1 MRKQVEDTYR
11 KQFGSR
17 PEAVSRA
24 PGRVE
29 FLGNHTDY
37 NEGVVLSM
45 AVDRFTWVAIGRSR
59 GRTCRVHSLTL
70 NATAE
75 FDGDHIGAPVPG
87 EWINYIKGVV
97 LELQK
102 RGVDV
107 PAFNAAVG
115 STIPLSAGMSSSA
128 ALEMSFALA
137 LGRIADIDLPWQ
149 EWAKIGQA
157 AENNYV
163 GARTG
168 LLDQFSSLRGR
179 RGHLVFSDF
188 RSLEVRTVPLP
199 PGLALVVADSMVKH
213 QLTDEYNERRRRCEE
228 AVEFLKTRYPN
239 VTALRDVT
247 RKQLE
252 ACRNDLDVTT
262 WRRAMHVVGEN
273 ERVFAG
279 VRALRKKDMKTFGE
293 LMYESHESSRVYFE
307 NSCPELDV
315 MVEIGRSLPG
325 NIGSRL
331 SGGGFGGITIHL
343 VEEAEAKRYAD
354 RLAAAYESRTG
365 KRPTVM
371 VCEAAD
377 GAAVLDRE
385 ARNVEK
391 PGTKRPKKR
400 FIPIEN
406 DEEEDITGVERFRRR
421 RHDRNKDF

>member
-1 MRKQVEDTYR
+1 MRKQVEEAYR
-11 KQFGSR
+11 KQFGRR
-17 PEAVSRA
+17 PEVVSRA

-45 AVDRFTWVAIGRSR
+45 AVDRFTWVAAGRAAGSM
-59 GRTCRVHSLTL
+59 CRLYSLTL
-70 NATAE
+70 NASAE
-75 FDGDHIGAPVPG
+75 FDVEHIGDPCAG
-87 EWINYIKGVV
+87 DWSNYIKGIV

-107 PAFNAAVG
+107 PGFNAAIG
-115 STIPLSAGMSSSA
+115 STVPLSAGMSSSA
-128 ALEMSFALA
+128 AIEMSFALA
-137 LGRIADIDLPWQ
+137 LGRIADIDLPWL

-157 AENNYV
+157 AENKYV
-163 GARTG
+163 GAQTG
-168 LLDQFSSLRGR
+168 LLDQFSSLRGQ
-179 RGHLVFSDF
+179 RGRLVFSDF

-213 QLTDEYNERRRRCEE
+213 QLTDEYNERRRRCED
-228 AVEFLKTRYPN
+228 AAAFLKTKFPN

-247 RKQLE
+247 REQLE
-252 ACRNDLDVTT
+252 ACRNEMDVVT

-279 VRALRKKDMKTFGE
+279 IRALRKRDVETFGE

-325 NIGSRL
+325 NIGARL

-343 VEEAEAKRYAD
+343 VQEAEAKRYGD
-354 RLAAAYESRTG
+354 RLAAAYKSRTG
-365 KRPTVM
+365 KQPDVM
-371 VCEAAD
+371 ICEAAD
-377 GAAVLDRE
+377 GAMVLERGDTG
-385 ARNVEK
+385 K
-391 PGTKRPKKR
+391 PGKTGPKRPKKR
-400 FIPIEN
+400 FIPIEDD
-406 DEEEDITGVERFRRR
+406 DEEVLDAERFRRPR
-421 RHDRNKDF
+421 RDRGQ